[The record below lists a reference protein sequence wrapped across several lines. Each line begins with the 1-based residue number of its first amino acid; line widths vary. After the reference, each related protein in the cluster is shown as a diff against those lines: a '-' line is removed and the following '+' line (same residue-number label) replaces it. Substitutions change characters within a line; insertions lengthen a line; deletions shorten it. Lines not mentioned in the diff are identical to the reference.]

1 MNRNAKTE
9 TIVFGGGC
17 FWCTEAVF
25 QDLRGVVSVMPGFA
39 GGAEEDPSYWDVAEG
54 KTSHAEVVKVVYDPT
69 EVRFTDLLT
78 VFFATHD
85 PTSVNR
91 QGADVGT
98 QYRSAVFYTTEE
110 QRQTTKNFIE
120 DINNSSS
127 AGKRVVT
134 EVAPLE
140 KFYEADESHTE
151 YYRKNSGNAYC
162 QIVINPKLEKVQR
175 EFANLLKTI

>member
-1 MNRNAKTE
+1 MNQHDKTE

-25 QDLRGVVSVMPGFA
+25 QNLRGVVSVIPGFT
-39 GGAEEDPSYWDVAEG
+39 GGTEEDPSYWDVAEG
-54 KTSHAEVVKVVYDPT
+54 RTGHAEVVRVVYDSGK
-69 EVRFTDLLT
+69 VALDDLLT

-110 QRQTTKNFIE
+110 QRQTTKSFIE

-134 EVAPLE
+134 EVTPLE
-140 KFYEADESHTE
+140 KFYEAGESHTE

-175 EFANLLKTI
+175 EFANLLKTT